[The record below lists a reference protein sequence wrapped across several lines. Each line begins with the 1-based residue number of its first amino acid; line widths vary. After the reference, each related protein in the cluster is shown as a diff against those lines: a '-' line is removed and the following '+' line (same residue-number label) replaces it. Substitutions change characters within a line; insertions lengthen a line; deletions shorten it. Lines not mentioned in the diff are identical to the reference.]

1 MVPFEDAIAEWRDHL
16 EARGLSL
23 VSIKTY
29 TTHIRSV
36 ATETRGMWPGY
47 PDLVRWQ
54 TRQKALS
61 KTTRHHKAKSVR
73 CFFQWAM
80 DMEYIGTNPAR
91 RLPVPTRAKTLPEF
105 LSDAEMERLIYG
117 KLRLPYRKGE
127 RWLATRD
134 LLLTRLLVLT
144 GLRRAEVCRL
154 LVGDVDPQR
163 RTPLRPRRQGRS
175 RPHRPVP
182 RRYSIP
188 DAPSGRAPNEPLFV
202 GRYEGRPLQPDAVNY
217 IFLAQALADLRQAS
231 PPAPVASRLCQLPV
245 PPRRPDPADPGA
257 ARPRLAGDDAD
268 LPAGDGAGPPQCG
281 EPAGRDAAGQLIT
294 SRGRSRRARARAR
307 ADPELRPAA
316 MQLGRP
322 SPSATCRTCS
332 RRVSAGPSTSTAT
345 YTDDAAAGRG
355 RNGRRS
361 ARDVAVRVRA

>member
-105 LSDAEMERLIYG
+105 LSDAEMERLIHG

-127 RWLATRD
+127 RWLGARD

-163 RTPLRPRRQGRS
+163 RTLFVRAGKGDRDRTVPYPEMLDLGSLLR
-175 RPHRPVP
+175 
-182 RRYSIP
+182 
-188 DAPSGRAPNEPLFV
+188 GRAPTEPLFV

-217 IFLAQALADLRQAS
+217 IFLRKLSPIFGKRLHPHLLRHAYASYLCRRGAPIRQIQELLGHASLATTQIYLQVTAQDLRSAVS
-231 PPAPVASRLCQLPV
+231 LL
-245 PPRRPDPADPGA
+245 D
-257 ARPRLAGDDAD
+257 
-268 LPAGDGAGPPQCG
+268 
-281 EPAGRDAAGQLIT
+281 EM
-294 SRGRSRRARARAR
+294 
-307 ADPELRPAA
+307 RPA
-316 MQLGRP
+316 
-322 SPSATCRTCS
+322 S
-332 RRVSAGPSTSTAT
+332 
-345 YTDDAAAGRG
+345 
-355 RNGRRS
+355 
-361 ARDVAVRVRA
+361 